1 MTKEPPAATITASEA
16 GRVDKAIAR
25 EFPDAGRTRIAELFD
40 EGAVRVKGKKAKKG
54 DFIEAGDLI
63 ELARAPESA
72 GAARP
77 RPDPSFTLRG
87 PGSSLSAPSSN
98 GADEPSSRD
107 APARSSTGAL
117 ELIVL
122 LERPDLVV
130 IDKPAG
136 VPSQPLR
143 VGELGTIAN
152 ALAHHYPECAAI
164 GDDPR
169 DGGLVHRL
177 DIGTSGVLVAAR
189 TPEAYRALR
198 DAFGEKLVEKTYLA
212 VTEGRPVSRESDA
225 PLAQRGKRVVVDQ
238 TDGLAA
244 FTEFVVETTAT
255 LTVDDA
261 ADSNAGRRIEVALVR
276 CLARTG
282 RMHQVRAH
290 LAHLAAPILGDTLYG
305 GSPHGDGF
313 FLHASSIAFTLGG
326 ERIEVSSPP
335 PARFEAVLHGISATS

>member
-1 MTKEPPAATITASEA
+1 MTNEAKTPTPPAATITATEA
-16 GRVDKAIAR
+16 GRVDKTIAR
-25 EFPDAGRTRIAELFD
+25 EFPEAGRNRIAELFD

-54 DFIEAGDLI
+54 DFVEVGDVV
-63 ELARAPESA
+63 ELARTPET
-72 GAARP
+72 AAASRP
-77 RPDPSFTLRG
+77 QPDPSFVRRAA
-87 PGSSLSAPSSN
+87 GSPSS
-98 GADEPSSRD
+98 G
-107 APARSSTGAL
+107 GL
-117 ELIVL
+117 ELVVL
-122 LERPDLVV
+122 LERPDLIV

-143 VGELGTIAN
+143 AGELGTIAN
-152 ALAHHYPECAAI
+152 ALAHHFPECAAI

-189 TPEAYRALR
+189 TAEAYRTLR

-212 VTEGRPVSRESDA
+212 ITEGRPVSRESDA
-225 PLAQRGKRVVVDQ
+225 PLVQRGKRVVVDQ

-244 FTEFVVETTAT
+244 YTAFAVEKAT
-255 LTVDDA
+255 STL
-261 ADSNAGRRIEVALVR
+261 ALVR
-276 CLARTG
+276 CDARTG

-313 FLHASSIAFTLGG
+313 FLHAASIAFTLGG
-326 ERIEVSSPP
+326 ERIEVTSPL
-335 PARFEAVLHGISATS
+335 PARFEAVLQAHT